1 MAPYDP
7 TDEFQDDRDRQDQ
20 LVDDTPRADRD
31 SRIDEGGSD
40 KFQDDRATRESD
52 VEPPDAGSQASL
64 VEDDVEDGQLDL
76 DGETATEDPEWQAD
90 DDGDVSLA
98 VHDPETGTTDSVT
111 VPDGVNGWERQD
123 NPRETRG
130 AAVWTNPSADA
141 PADYLHVVQT
151 GAESY
156 LVQRQTGERGDYDTE
171 NVATVRDITDAI
183 SRATDYMAVHGV
195 DPDTATDGGV
205 YDPTDEFGG
214 ASDADDVEG
223 VESVEEQTVAEALD
237 LDVDAEG
244 WSSPSMD
251 EEGTV
256 SWRYERGEM
265 DGGDVVVAAG
275 PQDRGP
281 YWEVRV
287 GFVSLLEAVRV
298 AVREGED
305 EAVEWAR
312 GWIENQGDPPPMD
325 PDDVVQV
332 YEKDQVGS
340 GPGAPLANAEK
351 AAKLGVDPVEEDP
364 RDPYEG
370 RDVLRSD
377 EPETVSHVDL
387 DNRVE
392 ATSDVHGV
400 LTSDDGSSFDPDY
413 WRIVDEADDDGEDE
427 GYRNEQME
435 NAHYWAAQL
444 LGWMKRG
451 PNAGLRGS
459 YYVDIVAGQPVLV
472 MDKSWSRPKVRAIWD
487 GLRDAGF
494 PQPMEQK
501 QLADTHYRIFIEEPT
516 DDRLASSW
524 YPGDWREYE
533 PYGGDGGDPEEL
545 YAADQLEW
553 DTPNPATDDG
563 GGVYDPTDDVAD
575 VEEADDSEQQADAD
589 SETDQADPQVGE
601 PDEADSDDFDGALEP
616 LAYTV
621 EGSSE
626 TWGHATD
633 ALGLLRRNWS
643 DARHDAE
650 GYDRDDVSELVATIN
665 DRAGEDVDVTETEMD
680 VLWHASSQLAEEDQ
694 RAANQLDR
702 VLNAAMND
710 AERPAVDLPESLAEA
725 VERSTDAD
733 GWEPHEWT
741 RPSDSLYF
749 AEYNRRGSSETVA
762 IEPVGDGYS
771 VTFVDVDDD
780 ETATFD
786 GSTQD
791 PLAAV
796 IEGLNDYY
804 GDTDDVGRD
813 VPEVPAGERAGE
825 TIEFG
830 SRDSANEYRDG
841 HPDALH
847 PADDDRRYKTVT
859 LHPDAT
865 RDVVDVAETEAQKSK
880 ADDTKS
886 YGQTALTDDERDQL
900 ENRDTWSWST
910 NGFEAM
916 SAKAALEAEGATD
929 WMNYYEPGEGVGG
942 ALKLLEAGKEAEAAG
957 RGPTGIKGDYVDSEK
972 SDAEIGRAVEKAE
985 GKAEEHAREAC
996 EDGEPLACDELL
1008 REYGWSEAEVE
1019 RIKAAAETVEEE
1031 AAEIYDPSVDEADD
1045 SGMAYEEWAAEQAPE
1060 PPAEPS
1066 DDELAEIAPLP
1077 EAEMTGQAYRALKKA
1092 WTGYKLARRDAHQA
1106 HAEADEYARV
1116 INGIRAVNDQE
1127 PLDMDSLEWSG
1138 GPVLPDDPTEEYPA
1152 PDHPGGEPQESIEE
1166 AAEHGHAAGPIQ
1178 RTIGDAYDP
1187 TEEF

>member
-1 MAPYDP
+1 
-7 TDEFQDDRDRQDQ
+7 
-20 LVDDTPRADRD
+20 
-31 SRIDEGGSD
+31 
-40 KFQDDRATRESD
+40 
-52 VEPPDAGSQASL
+52 
-64 VEDDVEDGQLDL
+64 
-76 DGETATEDPEWQAD
+76 
-90 DDGDVSLA
+90 
-98 VHDPETGTTDSVT
+98 
-111 VPDGVNGWERQD
+111 
-123 NPRETRG
+123 
-130 AAVWTNPSADA
+130 
-141 PADYLHVVQT
+141 
-151 GAESY
+151 
-156 LVQRQTGERGDYDTE
+156 
-171 NVATVRDITDAI
+171 
-183 SRATDYMAVHGV
+183 
-195 DPDTATDGGV
+195 
-205 YDPTDEFGG
+205 
-214 ASDADDVEG
+214 
-223 VESVEEQTVAEALD
+223 
-237 LDVDAEG
+237 
-244 WSSPSMD
+244 
-251 EEGTV
+251 
-256 SWRYERGEM
+256 
-265 DGGDVVVAAG
+265 
-275 PQDRGP
+275 
-281 YWEVRV
+281 
-287 GFVSLLEAVRV
+287 
-298 AVREGED
+298 
-305 EAVEWAR
+305 
-312 GWIENQGDPPPMD
+312 MD

-332 YEKDQVGS
+332 YEKDQAGS
-340 GPGAPLANAEK
+340 GPGAPLANAVK
-351 AAKLGVDPVEEDP
+351 AAKLGVDPVDEDP

-377 EPETVSHVDL
+377 EPETVSHVDSDNTL
-387 DNRVE
+387 DV
-392 ATSDVHGV
+392 TPDVHGV
-400 LTSDDGSSFDPDY
+400 LTSDDGATFDPDD
-413 WRIVDEADDDGEDE
+413 WRIVDDADDGGSPDDGID
-427 GYRNEQME
+427 Y
-435 NAHYWAAQL
+435 
-444 LGWMKRG
+444 
-451 PNAGLRGS
+451 
-459 YYVDIVAGQPVLV
+459 
-472 MDKSWSRPKVRAIWD
+472 
-487 GLRDAGF
+487 
-494 PQPMEQK
+494 
-501 QLADTHYRIFIEEPT
+501 
-516 DDRLASSW
+516 
-524 YPGDWREYE
+524 
-533 PYGGDGGDPEEL
+533 GDGGDGNGTTLSDEG
-545 YAADQLEW
+545 AAALRTAFNDRDVDPPFTLNPSTDETTVPDEHRGMAVDALQDQEARLAENEGEATLH
-553 DTPNPATDDG
+553 DPNGEDEYLGWTRQAINRLTDD
-563 GGVYDPTDDVAD
+563 
-575 VEEADDSEQQADAD
+575 DAHD
-589 SETDQADPQVGE
+589 AETDQADPSVGQADE
-601 PDEADSDDFDGALEP
+601 PDSDDSDGALEP

-626 TWGHATD
+626 TWGHATTG
-633 ALGLLRRNWS
+633 LGLLRRNWS

-665 DRAGEDVDVTETEMD
+665 DRPGDDVDVTETEMD

-710 AERPAVDLPESLAEA
+710 AERPPVDLPESLAEA

-733 GWEPHEWT
+733 GWQPHEWT

-771 VTFVDVDDD
+771 VTFVDTGDD
-780 ETATFD
+780 ETRTFD
-786 GSTQD
+786 GSTQE
-791 PLAAV
+791 PLTAV

-804 GDTDDVGRD
+804 GDNDAGGD
-813 VPEVPAGERAGE
+813 VPEVPTSERAGE

-830 SRDSANEYRDG
+830 SRSRANEYRDG

-847 PADDDRRYKTVT
+847 PADDDRRFKTVT

-886 YGQTALTDDERDQL
+886 YGQTALTDDERDTL
-900 ENRDTWSWST
+900 EQRDTWSWST

-929 WMNYYEPGEGVGG
+929 WLNYYEPGEGVGG

-985 GKAEEHAREAC
+985 GTAEAHAREAC
-996 EDGEPLACDELL
+996 EEGEPLACDELL
-1008 REYGWSEAEVE
+1008 REYGWSEAEVD
-1019 RIKAAAETVEEE
+1019 RIKAAAETVDEQ

-1060 PPAEPS
+1060 PPGPPS
-1066 DDELAEIAPLP
+1066 DEELAEIAPLP

-1178 RTIGDAYDP
+1178 RTIGDVYDP

>member
-1 MAPYDP
+1 MASYTPS
-7 TDEFQDDRDRQDQ
+7 DEFTDDRDRQDQ
-20 LVDDTPRADRD
+20 LVHDTARADRD

-40 KFQDDRATRESD
+40 EFADDRATRQSD
-52 VEPPDAGSQASL
+52 VEAPDAGSQASL
-64 VEDDVEDGQLDL
+64 VEHDAGGGQLDL
-76 DGETATEDPEWQAD
+76 AGDTATEGAEWQAD
-90 DDGDVSLA
+90 DAGDEDGGEDLDV
-98 VHDPETGTTDSVT
+98 
-111 VPDGVNGWERQD
+111 VPGFEPDADADEGYYGA
-123 NPRETRG
+123 ETRG
-130 AAVWTNPSADA
+130 RIKYHAEQDDLDSLLFSMDVPNHLAEDLIERYEWTTAADVYDASGRPEAMDGVGPANADKFRA
-141 PADYLHVVQT
+141 ARPLIAATLD
-151 GAESY
+151 ES
-156 LVQRQTGERGDYDTE
+156 DDT
-171 NVATVRDITDAI
+171 V
-183 SRATDYMAVHGV
+183 
-195 DPDTATDGGV
+195 TDGGV
-205 YDPTDEFGG
+205 YDPTDDLGDG
-214 ASDADDVEG
+214 SDAADLEG
-223 VESVEEQTVAEALD
+223 VESVTEQSVAEALD
-237 LDVDAEG
+237 LDVDADG

-265 DGGDVVVAAG
+265 DGGDVLVAAG

-287 GFVSLLEAVRV
+287 GFVSLLESVRV

-325 PDDVVQV
+325 PDDLVQV
-332 YEKDQVGS
+332 YEKDQAGR

-351 AAKLGVDPVEEDP
+351 AAKIGVDPVDEDP

-377 EPETVSHVDL
+377 EPETVEQVEL
-387 DNRVE
+387 GNRVE
-392 ATSDVHGV
+392 VTPDYHGV
-400 LTSDDGSSFDPDY
+400 LTDDDGHTYNPDA
-413 WRIVDEADDDGEDE
+413 WRIVDDAEADADDADDQPPTERVESFADATGVPVDVAERIFGDFGTAPGKGWDHTEERIYKAADYGKERDRLLSVTGVGEA
-427 GYRNEQME
+427 RQKQI
-435 NAHYWAAQL
+435 AA
-444 LGWMKRG
+444 G
-451 PNAGLRGS
+451 
-459 YYVDIVAGQPVLV
+459 
-472 MDKSWSRPKVRAIWD
+472 
-487 GLRDAGF
+487 DAGDD
-494 PQPMEQK
+494 
-501 QLADTHYRIFIEEPT
+501 AEE
-516 DDRLASSW
+516 
-524 YPGDWREYE
+524 
-533 PYGGDGGDPEEL
+533 
-545 YAADQLEW
+545 
-553 DTPNPATDDG
+553 
-563 GGVYDPTDDVAD
+563 V
-575 VEEADDSEQQADAD
+575 DDSEQQADAD
-589 SETDQADPQVGE
+589 SETDQADPSVGQ
-601 PDEADSDDFDGALEP
+601 PDEPDSDDSDGALEP

-621 EGSSE
+621 EAGSE

-633 ALGLLRRNWS
+633 ALGLLRRNWK
-643 DARHDAE
+643 DARQDAE

-665 DRAGEDVDVTETEMD
+665 DRAGDDVDVTETEMG

-733 GWEPHEWT
+733 GWQPHQWT
-741 RPSDSLYF
+741 RPSDSLYY

-771 VTFVDVDDD
+771 VTFVDVEDD
-780 ETATFD
+780 ETRTFD

-804 GDTDDVGRD
+804 GDNDDGGD
-813 VPEVPAGERAGE
+813 VPEVPTSERAGD
-825 TIEFG
+825 TVEFG
-830 SRDSANEYRDG
+830 SRDSANEYRDS

-847 PADDDRRYKTVT
+847 PADDDRRYKTVSF
-859 LHPDAT
+859 HPDASVE
-865 RDVVDVAETEAQKSK
+865 VVETAETEAQKSK

-886 YGQTALTDDERDQL
+886 YGQTSLTDDERDTL
-900 ENRDTWSWST
+900 EQRDNWSWST

-996 EDGEPLACDELL
+996 ADGEPLACDELL
-1008 REYGWSEAEVE
+1008 SEYGWSEAEVD
-1019 RIKAAAETVEEE
+1019 RIKAAAQTVDEQ

-1045 SGMAYEEWAAEQAPE
+1045 SGMAYEAWAAEQAPD

-1066 DDELAEIAPLP
+1066 DEELAEIAPLP

-1092 WTGYKLARRDAHQA
+1092 WTGYKLARRDAHKA

-1127 PLDMDSLEWSG
+1127 PLDMDALEWRG

-1152 PDHPGGEPQESIEE
+1152 PDHPGGSDTESIEE

-1178 RTIGDAYDP
+1178 RTIGDVYDP